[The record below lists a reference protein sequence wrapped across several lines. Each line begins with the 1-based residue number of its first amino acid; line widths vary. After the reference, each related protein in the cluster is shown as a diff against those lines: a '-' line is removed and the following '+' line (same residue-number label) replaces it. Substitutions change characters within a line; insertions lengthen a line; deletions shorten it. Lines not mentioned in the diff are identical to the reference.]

1 MTDIRQLLLAAF
13 EVEHR
18 EHIDAIRNALGA
30 EGTGRAPDWNDIFR
44 RAHSLKGASRAVDLP
59 PVEAVAHR
67 LESLFE
73 QVSAGAALDREAR
86 NATHLALDR
95 IEAYVA
101 GMKADPDL
109 AMPADAIAALD
120 RCLGGARSADDVD
133 RPQAEV
139 EPQDQVEPRVES
151 KPSVE
156 TKPAVAAPSAAV
168 SSPVAPAPSP
178 GIEPPADAG
187 ASLLRVPADAVEALT
202 RVSHELA
209 STLGAE
215 TAITDGLAQLARRS
229 EDLRRQ
235 AEASFARGAAAGLA
249 RVLRQDAGSDR
260 DAAVLLALEAVRTE
274 MRGVEAALAEL
285 ARDSAD
291 LSRRQVAAAGAIE
304 GAAARVGLQ
313 AERLALVP
321 AETVFG
327 SFPRS
332 LRETAREQGREIDLT
347 VRGLDLP
354 VDRGM
359 LQSLKDPVLHA
370 LRNALSHGAEPLEAR
385 RAAGKPD
392 AASIL
397 FAVAIRGGRLVVTVA
412 DDGPGPDLAAIEATA
427 RRRGL
432 LRPEDPADPHA
443 LLALV
448 FEPGFSTAGTVDALS
463 GRGFGLSVVAD
474 AARALQGSVRL
485 EPGESQGTV
494 LTISAPLSA
503 ARRAM
508 LLVEAGGQTYALP
521 GAAVEHLLR
530 LDRADLPQA
539 MGRPVLRYPNAS
551 GGEDTVPVVALSEI
565 LGGPAASGPYLTA
578 ILVRAGGRRF
588 ALAVDALHDV
598 RTLLVLPAPPVG
610 AESGLVAGTVILP
623 GDVPALVLDPDG
635 LAARAG
641 AAGGSAMPV
650 DAVADARGTLAEAP
664 RSKHRATILVVDDSI
679 TTRTLEKG
687 ILESAGYRVVV
698 CVDGQDALDRLHAD
712 IEVFDLVLADVEMPR
727 LDGFGLLTAIRAETR
742 FARLPVVLMTSR
754 GDAADVARG
763 LDLGADAYLTKQKFD
778 QRQLLD
784 TIGQLL

>member
-18 EHIDAIRNALGA
+18 EHIDAIRAALGA

-120 RCLGGARSADDVD
+120 RCLAGAPPAQADES
-133 RPQAEV
+133 PPAEA
-139 EPQDQVEPRVES
+139 EPAAEP
-151 KPSVE
+151 PLP
-156 TKPAVAAPSAAV
+156 PAPAQPSAPTEAV
-168 SSPVAPAPSP
+168 PAASSSPAAASPSAEPSP
-178 GIEPPADAG
+178 ESGPA
-187 ASLLRVPADAVEALT
+187 LLRVPGDAVEALT
-202 RVSHELA
+202 RASHELA
-209 STLGAE
+209 TTLGAGA
-215 TAITDGLAQLARRS
+215 AISDGLVRLARLS

-235 AEASFARGAAAGLA
+235 AEASFARGAMAGLV
-249 RVLRQDAGSDR
+249 RLVRQDAGAD
-260 DAAVLLALEAVRTE
+260 DPVAGAVEAVRAE
-274 MRGVEAALAEL
+274 MRAVEASLAVL
-285 ARDSAD
+285 ARDVAD
-291 LSRRQVAAAGAIE
+291 LSRRQAAAAGSVE

-321 AETVFG
+321 AETAFG
-327 SFPRS
+327 SFPRF
-332 LRETAREQGREIDLT
+332 LRDAAREQGREIDLA

-359 LQSLKDPVLHA
+359 LQALKDPVLHA
-370 LRNALSHGAEPLEAR
+370 LRNALSHGAEPLATR

-392 AASIL
+392 AAAIL
-397 FAVAIRGGRLVVTVA
+397 FEVAIRGGRLVVTVA

-427 RRRGL
+427 RRRSL
-432 LRPEDPADPHA
+432 LRPEDPADAPA

-448 FEPGFSTAGTVDALS
+448 FEPGFSTAGAVDALS

-485 EPGESQGTV
+485 EAREPWGSV

-508 LLVEAGGQTYALP
+508 LLVEAGGATYALP
-521 GAAVEHLLR
+521 GAAVERLLR
-530 LDRADLPQA
+530 LERAALPRA
-539 MGRPVLRYPNAS
+539 MGRPVLCAPNEA
-551 GGEDTVPVVALSEI
+551 GIAETFPIVALGEI
-565 LGGPAASGPYLTA
+565 LGGGASASPHLTA
-578 ILVRAGGRRF
+578 ILVRAAGRRF

-610 AESGLVAGTVILP
+610 ADAGLVSGTVVLP
-623 GDVPALVLDPDG
+623 GDVPALVLDPEG
-635 LAARAG
+635 LASRAG
-641 AAGGSAMPV
+641 LVGAAAMPV
-650 DAVADARGTLAEAP
+650 DSAAESGGTLGEAP

-687 ILESAGYRVVV
+687 ILEAAGYRVVV

-727 LDGFGLLTAIRAETR
+727 LDGFGLLGAIRAETR

>member
-18 EHIDAIRNALGA
+18 EHIDAIRAALGA
-30 EGTGRAPDWNDIFR
+30 DGTGRAPDWNDIFR

-73 QVSAGAALDREAR
+73 KVSAGAALDREAR

-101 GMKADPDL
+101 GMKADPDV

-120 RCLGGARSADDVD
+120 RCLAGARAPDATTPSPAEIEPPVEAEPPVSA
-133 RPQAEV
+133 RPPAE
-139 EPQDQVEPRVES
+139 PKS
-151 KPSVE
+151 
-156 TKPAVAAPSAAV
+156 AAPSSPAA
-168 SSPVAPAPSP
+168 PPS
-178 GIEPPADAG
+178 GVEPPAEAG
-187 ASLLRVPADAVEALT
+187 PAFLRVPADAVEALT
-202 RVSHELA
+202 RASHELA
-209 STLGAE
+209 STLGVGS
-215 TAITDGLAQLARRS
+215 AISDGLARLARLS

-235 AEASFARGAAAGLA
+235 AEASFARGAVSNLA
-249 RVLRQDAGSDR
+249 RLLRQEAGRDAGSDR
-260 DAAVLLALEAVRTE
+260 DEAVGLAVEAVRTE
-274 MRGVEAALAEL
+274 MRGVEASLAGL
-285 ARDSAD
+285 AREAAD
-291 LSRRQVAAAGAIE
+291 LSRRQVAAAGAVE

-332 LRETAREQGREIDLT
+332 LRETAREQGREIDLA

-354 VDRGM
+354 VDRAM
-359 LQSLKDPVLHA
+359 LQALKDPVLHA
-370 LRNALSHGAEPLEAR
+370 LRNALSHGAEPLDIR

-392 AASIL
+392 AAAIL
-397 FAVAIRGGRLVVTVA
+397 FEVAIRGGRLVVSVA

-427 RRRGL
+427 LRRLL
-432 LRPEDPADPHA
+432 LRPGDPTDPQA

-448 FEPGFSTAGTVDALS
+448 FEPGFSTAAAVDALS

-474 AARALQGSVRL
+474 AARALQGSARL
-485 EPGESQGTV
+485 EPREPWGSI

-508 LLVEAGGQTYALP
+508 LLVEAGGATYALP
-521 GAAVEHLLR
+521 GAAVERLLR
-530 LDRADLPQA
+530 LDRAGLPQA
-539 MGRPVLRYPNAS
+539 MGRPVLRVPGA
-551 GGEDTVPVVALSEI
+551 GGAEETFPIVALAEI
-565 LGGPAASGPYLTA
+565 LGGPASASPHLTA

-641 AAGGSAMPV
+641 AAGAAARPG
-650 DAVADARGTLAEAP
+650 DGVADAGGTLAEAP

-687 ILESAGYRVVV
+687 ILEAAGYRVVV

-727 LDGFGLLTAIRAETR
+727 LDGFGLLAAIRAETR